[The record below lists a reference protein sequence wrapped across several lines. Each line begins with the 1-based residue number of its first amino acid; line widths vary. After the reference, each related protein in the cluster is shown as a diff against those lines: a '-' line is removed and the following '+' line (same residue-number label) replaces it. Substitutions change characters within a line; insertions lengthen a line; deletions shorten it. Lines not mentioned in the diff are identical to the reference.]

1 MISRFIRDFIDRKAY
16 FYYNKNKDNFIKF
29 TEAVFA
35 IKTKTKKLENYLKKI
50 CVAKRLKQ
58 NRCLQQG
65 EKMKSKIKAIFSLC
79 FILVFAVLGTAC
91 DFGGNKTPTDDISAD
106 KTEVTSYLSSA
117 WALFSDDEVKDYL
130 SRYEAIQKDVQSAK
144 TKDALEDCKKRFD
157 TLKND
162 IQKDIEYRAAYLSK
176 PTALS
181 SMKTTFIKSVD
192 DTWADL
198 TKTYGAAISSF
209 DNSVTTLK
217 QAASAAPTEAALSEC
232 VTTWLATLSTLKST
246 AGVDVSLNFD
256 GIKVQVLTDTAI
268 AWQAKTEET
277 DLTGA
282 LSAYFSIKYAKISAS
297 MNEAATQA
305 ELDKLKADFNALT
318 EEFDSALETLE
329 IGDVTDVETMKIVV
343 FYATTEAWEELIKT
357 YGEEKLNAY
366 RDEYLTMRCN
376 VKTISSMSGV
386 ETYIS
391 DFGDFLAKIN
401 NASNNSE
408 SFDDYKQKVKADV
421 EDEWTRIL
429 KNDGLIITDDQ
440 KSKYADILQAINA
453 ATDRE
458 TIEKRHLEFKD
469 LIAKIQENDVPPVD
483 LNTYKAE
490 IKAGFDESW
499 QSLLKNYPE
508 KITAAHQSE
517 YEAIIKNIDA
527 ATTQED
533 LHTAA
538 RQFSRLEKEIRES
551 GSETPP
557 TPPTPTDFATYKANA
572 KGEIEKAWK
581 EASDA
586 ANDDPDF
593 NISDLQ
599 KAYYQEILK
608 LLDSAT
614 EQEQVDRA
622 SYEFEE
628 LSQRL
633 GNTDNDEDLGY
644 YKERIITN
652 IRTEWAALQ
661 ETVAI
666 PDNHAMTGNE
676 LLRRM
681 ESAETFSDLSSIRTN
696 FDVLVKAIKDTET
709 ARLELFA
716 YISSAKSQLESDWS
730 ELSANYNVTSF
741 KGDYDN
747 LLQQLQNC
755 EDNDIPQ
762 FVQGGV
768 TAEAIK
774 AKVGGIK
781 TSFESLKET
790 IRNYNSQLQDI
801 ANRKSA
807 ALSTMKTE
815 WESLS
820 GYDYSQQGQYD
831 ALVKRV
837 QDANAQLDIE
847 NALAEFKNL
856 VSAIKNSSGSDSG
869 SGSETDLKAYKEMVE
884 QSLESKW
891 KELLETYP
899 ALAEENSKSYQ
910 AIMEEIERVDDKAS
924 VDSCVK
930 NFNSLVETI
939 KNSYQEQDVDTYKQ
953 TVQSSIESYW
963 KVVETGFDVTG
974 TTLKDDY
981 QTLLNDLTLAETSAK
996 VAELKNK
1003 FFNSILNG
1011 VSNLN
1016 PKDVFSYSTYA
1027 IELLNLKWNDI
1038 DEQYESGKKEYLKE
1052 FSTLSDKI
1060 KEAGTGESL
1069 DVITELLEDYADI
1082 ETKVKSYVGISS
1094 VKIAKNLLTA
1104 TVGANLNDF
1113 LTKEVLSQKITVTK
1127 SNGTTEEVAI
1137 TKDMVN
1143 ADKVNLSTIGEY
1155 SLTVKYAS
1163 NYYTVKVSVAPVLT
1177 DATVVVSGTIG
1188 EKSELSSLMNFAGWF
1203 TIYSNGYMELSSS
1216 KDSAYKLYYSC
1227 EALSEYTDTAGGVFT
1242 VTYTEDRILVIS
1254 IKIDCDG
1261 VGIGFYQ
1268 PSGNV
1273 KFEGDFPL
1281 SFGAYSYIA
1290 VYEDFKDG
1298 NVYVATIR
1306 VSNPLDVMVTTCVTI
1321 SDNNDIQCAFFDK
1334 FAFSYLPTISA
1345 DGTVENKDIIFDSYI
1360 IKDGAVQVN
1369 TEKLIE
1375 VIKKEFNDV
1384 LTTAKTV
1391 YGVKITDTVT
1401 VYNTFTSWINTSIF
1415 QKLDEYA
1422 NYYDFEQINQIIRS
1436 FNGVIQSMKDK
1447 CQLVNKFNTEWQ
1459 ALQSNPKIEAFKT
1472 GYGFALQTLAMN
1484 YGVGYGDTDYDAMDN
1499 RYKAFIEMIK
1509 NNYVAKYYLKNSD
1522 SSYLNFSV
1530 TDGDSIEEFINK
1542 ELVGYTLVVEYSAYD
1557 FQTLEA
1563 FNSVWDLGTAK
1574 ITEERKITKEMIKG
1588 IEIEGNFDIDKN
1600 SSVQFYIEV
1609 ENDTGANVK
1618 DNPHYVLPE
1627 AISVNVMV
1635 MLGGSMGA

>member
-1 MISRFIRDFIDRKAY
+1 
-16 FYYNKNKDNFIKF
+16 
-29 TEAVFA
+29 
-35 IKTKTKKLENYLKKI
+35 
-50 CVAKRLKQ
+50 
-58 NRCLQQG
+58 
-65 EKMKSKIKAIFSLC
+65 MKSKIKAIFSLC
-79 FILVFAVLGTAC
+79 FILVFAILGTAC

-106 KTEVTSYLSSA
+106 KTEATSYLSSA

-130 SRYEAIQKDVQSAK
+130 SRYEAVQKDVQSAK

-157 TLKND
+157 ALKND

-181 SMKTTFIKSVD
+181 NMKTTFIKSVD
-192 DTWADL
+192 DTWAEL

-232 VTTWLATLSTLKST
+232 VNTWIATLSTLKTT

-256 GIKVQVLTDTAI
+256 GVKVQVLTDTAI

-282 LSAYFSIKYAKISAS
+282 LSAYFSVKYAKISVS

-318 EEFDSALETLE
+318 AEYDNALETLE

-343 FYATTEAWEELIKT
+343 FYATTEAWKELTKT

-366 RDEYLTMRCN
+366 HDEYLSMRCN
-376 VKTISSMSGV
+376 VKTISNMSSV

-391 DFGDFLAKIN
+391 DFSDFLDRIN
-401 NASNNSE
+401 KALSE
-408 SFDDYKQKVKADV
+408 STSSFDDYKQKVKADV
-421 EDEWTRIL
+421 EYEWTCIL
-429 KNDGLIITDDQ
+429 KNDDLIITDDQ
-440 KSKYADILQAINA
+440 KSKYADILQEINA
-453 ATDRE
+453 ATDME
-458 TIEKRHLEFKD
+458 AIEKSFKKFKY
-469 LIAKIQENDVPPVD
+469 LIAGIKENYNPPVD

-490 IKAGFDESW
+490 IKAGFNESW
-499 QSLLKNYPE
+499 QSLLENYPE
-508 KITAAHQSE
+508 KITTAHQSE

-527 ATTQED
+527 ATTQAD
-533 LHTAA
+533 VDTAA
-538 RQFSRLEKEIRES
+538 ATFSRLEKEIRGS
-551 GSETPP
+551 GSETHP

-644 YKERIITN
+644 YKERVITN
-652 IRTEWAALQ
+652 IRTEWKALQ
-661 ETVAI
+661 ETVAV

-681 ESAETFSDLSSIRTN
+681 ESAETFADLSSIRTN
-696 FDVLVKAIKDTET
+696 FDALVKAIKDTET
-709 ARLELFA
+709 ARLELFE
-716 YISSAKSQLESDWS
+716 YINSAKSQIESEWS
-730 ELSANYNVTSF
+730 ELKNDYDVTSF
-741 KGDYDN
+741 NGDYDS

-755 EDNDIPQ
+755 
-762 FVQGGV
+762 FVHGDV

-774 AKVGGIK
+774 AKVDEIK

-801 ANRKSA
+801 ENKKSA
-807 ALSTMKTE
+807 ALSSMKTE
-815 WESLS
+815 WEALS

-847 NALAEFKNL
+847 NALAKFKDL
-856 VSAIKNSSGSDSG
+856 VSAIKNSSGSGSG
-869 SGSETDLKAYKEMVE
+869 SGSETDLTNYKDTVMKSIEA
-884 QSLESKW
+884 SW
-891 KELLETYP
+891 KNLLETYP
-899 ALAEENSKSYQ
+899 SLSSSDEVKSYQ
-910 AIMEEIERVDDKAS
+910 AIMEEIERVNDKAS

-939 KNSYQEQDVDTYKQ
+939 KNSCQEQDVDTYKQ
-953 TVQSSIESYW
+953 MVQSSIESYW

-974 TTLKDDY
+974 TTLKNDY
-981 QTLLNDLTLAETSAK
+981 QTLLNDLALAESSAK
-996 VAELKNK
+996 VTELKNK

-1011 VSNLN
+1011 VSNLK
-1016 PKDVFSYSTYA
+1016 PKDVSSYSTYA

-1069 DVITELLEDYADI
+1069 DDITNLLEDYADI
-1082 ETKVKSYVGISS
+1082 EDKVKSYVGISS

-1143 ADKVNLSTIGEY
+1143 ADKVNLSAVGEY

-1163 NYYTVKVSVAPVLT
+1163 NYYTVKVSVVPVLT

-1188 EKSELSSLMNFAGWF
+1188 EKSELSSLMSFAGWF

-1227 EALSEYTDTAGGVFT
+1227 EALSEYTDTAGGVFK

-1273 KFEGDFPL
+1273 TLEGDFSL
-1281 SFGAYSYIA
+1281 SSGAYSYIA

-1321 SDNNDIQCAFFDK
+1321 SDNNDIRCAFFDK
-1334 FAFSYLPTISA
+1334 FVFSYLPTISA
-1345 DGTVENKDIIFDSYI
+1345 DGTVENKEIIFDSYI
-1360 IKDGAVQVN
+1360 IKDVAVQVN
-1369 TEKLIE
+1369 TEKLVE
-1375 VIKKEFNDV
+1375 VITKEFNDV

-1401 VYNTFTSWINTSIF
+1401 VYDTFTSWINTSIF
-1415 QKLDEYA
+1415 QQLDEYA
-1422 NYYDFEQINQIIRS
+1422 NYYDPEQINQIIRS
-1436 FNGVIQSMKDK
+1436 FSGVIQSMKDK

-1472 GYGFALQTLAMN
+1472 GYGFALQTLAQD

-1509 NNYVAKYYLKNSD
+1509 NNYVAKYYLKNND

-1563 FNSVWDLGTAK
+1563 FNSVLDLGTAK

-1609 ENDTGANVK
+1609 ENDTGANVE
-1618 DNPHYVLPE
+1618 DNPHYVRPE

>member
-1 MISRFIRDFIDRKAY
+1 M
-16 FYYNKNKDNFIKF
+16 
-29 TEAVFA
+29 
-35 IKTKTKKLENYLKKI
+35 
-50 CVAKRLKQ
+50 
-58 NRCLQQG
+58 QQG

-79 FILVFAVLGTAC
+79 FILVFAILGTAC
-91 DFGGNKTPTDDISAD
+91 DFGGNKTPTDDISSD

-256 GIKVQVLTDTAI
+256 SIKVQVLTDTAI
-268 AWQAKTEET
+268 AWQAKTEDN

-318 EEFDSALETLE
+318 EEYDNALETLE

-391 DFGDFLAKIN
+391 DFEVFLAKIN

-458 TIEKRHLEFKD
+458 TIEKRYLEFKD
-469 LIAKIQENDVPPVD
+469 LIARIQENDAPPVD

-490 IKAGFDESW
+490 IKASFDESW
-499 QSLLKNYPE
+499 QSLLKNYSE

-517 YEAIIKNIDA
+517 YEKIIKNIDA
-527 ATTQED
+527 ATTKAD
-533 LHTAA
+533 VDTAA
-538 RQFSRLEKEIRES
+538 APFSRLEKEIRGSGS

-572 KGEIEKAWK
+572 KDEIEKVWK

-586 ANDDPDF
+586 AKDDPDF

-644 YKERIITN
+644 YKERVITN
-652 IRTEWAALQ
+652 IRTEWEALQ
-661 ETVAI
+661 ETVAV

-681 ESAETFSDLSSIRTN
+681 ESAETFADLSSIRTN
-696 FDVLVKAIKDTET
+696 FDALVKAIKDTET
-709 ARLELFA
+709 ARLELFE
-716 YISSAKSQLESDWS
+716 YINSAKSQIESEWS
-730 ELSANYNVTSF
+730 ELKNDYDVTSF
-741 KGDYDN
+741 NGDYDS

-755 EDNDIPQ
+755 
-762 FVQGGV
+762 FVHGDV
-768 TAEAIK
+768 TAETIK
-774 AKVGGIK
+774 AKVDEIK

-807 ALSTMKTE
+807 ALSSMKTE
-815 WESLS
+815 WEALS

-847 NALAEFKNL
+847 NALAEFKDL

-869 SGSETDLKAYKEMVE
+869 SGSETDLTNYKDTVMKSIEA
-884 QSLESKW
+884 SW
-891 KELLETYP
+891 KNLLETYP
-899 ALAEENSKSYQ
+899 SLSSSDEVKSYQ

-939 KNSYQEQDVDTYKQ
+939 KNAYQEQDVDTYKQ

-981 QTLLNDLTLAETSAK
+981 QTLLNDLSLAETSAK
-996 VAELKNK
+996 VTELKNK

-1069 DVITELLEDYADI
+1069 DDITELLEDYADI

-1155 SLTVKYAS
+1155 SLTIKYAS

-1203 TIYSNGYMELSSS
+1203 MIYSNGYMELSSN

-1227 EALSEYTDTAGGVFT
+1227 EALSEYTDTAGGVFK

-1268 PSGNV
+1268 PSGKV
-1273 KFEGDFPL
+1273 TLEGDFPL
-1281 SFGAYSYIA
+1281 SSGAYSYIS

-1360 IKDGAVQVN
+1360 IKDGAVQLN

-1415 QKLDEYA
+1415 QKLNEYA
-1422 NYYDFEQINQIIRS
+1422 NYYDFEQINQIIPS
-1436 FNGVIQSMKDK
+1436 FNDVIQSMKDK

-1459 ALQSNPKIEAFKT
+1459 ALQNNPKIEAFKT
-1472 GYGFALQTLAMN
+1472 GYGFALQTLAQD

-1509 NNYVAKYYLKNSD
+1509 NNYVAKYYLKNND
-1522 SSYLNFSV
+1522 SSYLNFNV

-1563 FNSVWDLGTAK
+1563 FCGDWTFGAKK

-1588 IEIEGNFDIDKN
+1588 IDVDLNGTFNSEN
-1600 SSVQFYIEV
+1600 SSVQFYIVV

-1618 DNPHYVLPE
+1618 DNPHYVPPE
-1627 AISVNVMV
+1627 AISVNVTV